1 MGRKEQRV
9 CDKRRRDDEGREEI
23 MEGQPRGEGS
33 SSSEEEEEEEW
44 SNADDWRAYYR
55 SWEQYYEAMACHPQ
69 PGYHSYY
76 SQANSWM
83 AAYRMNTVY
92 INELLKH

>member
-1 MGRKEQRV
+1 
-9 CDKRRRDDEGREEI
+9 

-44 SNADDWRAYYR
+44 SNADDWRAYYK